1 MSAWSQRLIAV
12 VTAGC
17 VVLSGCT
24 PAPVGSPTPSPS
36 PVTSWV
42 GSPEEKSSTWAT
54 DLDPDSTYG
63 LHRRK
68 GLDPVLKPEARVLA
82 ATETSRIKKLGI
94 TNSETCLADT
104 DAHPMCRFAITFST
118 LPDGLAVGAV
128 LNAGITATTPNGL
141 LAKVTAIEGNQVTA
155 VQASLSDALVQG
167 EFWIEKA
174 FSPDQLRGEPKLA
187 PGVKIV
193 PRKASGLRKSVPGAL
208 PAFDQLT
215 LPGKLSIDSEPVSG
229 VHLTGT
235 LDFGA
240 GCGID
245 GGVGGSDIAWIEL
258 GCQAWETA
266 SLAVESTRQGAVSN
280 QRYPVGY
287 FPLAAFPIPI
297 GPLVIV
303 VVVDILV
310 TVDLSGQVHV
320 GLQYQGSEHA
330 EVSGGLKFS
339 IGHGLDHTGGVK
351 TTANGHGAG
360 LAQDVTVT
368 ALGRAEL
375 RLSAYGVLGFGV
387 GGDASLTVTGGPKQS
402 PRWRILGNAGIF
414 ARVFLGI
421 LGFELTASISYHL
434 KHDFEIASGGNANP
448 KLTVGWP
455 AEGEVIGVGG
465 LLPRKVEATA
475 VDPEDGALPVRW
487 TDLTDNVTVE
497 GTGPQT
503 LPFAKLG
510 KHVLRV
516 SAVDSEGA
524 SVEQVI
530 GVMVKSPALALT
542 LRLLRADGSGFSGAP
557 AGPAGGTLLVDAV
570 VKSGMLTPPSCSGL
584 DWGATNAAVQGD
596 GSCRARVTL
605 GQPGTAVVTA
615 TLTDQYGT
623 SAAATATAGVTP
635 APATTEPEFLGIDA
649 TAGGRHL
656 KPGDLLLGAEP
667 VQLSV
672 VYLNRDQADV
682 VPGYTW
688 TYTVAGKAPVPM
700 PGGRELLTSTR
711 TYTPPSPWGHEA
723 GFKVVIRDAATKAVL
738 TTRTFAVTWQ
748 STPK

>member
-17 VVLSGCT
+17 VLLSGCT
-24 PAPVGSPTPSPS
+24 PAPVGSPTPSP
-36 PVTSWV
+36 PLVTSWT
-42 GSPEEKSSTWAT
+42 GSPEEQTPTWAT
-54 DLDPDSTYG
+54 DLDPDSRYG

-68 GLDPVLKPEARVLA
+68 GLEPVLKPETRVLA
-82 ATETSRIKKLGI
+82 AAETSRITKLAI
-94 TNSETCLADT
+94 TNSETCLAESGT
-104 DAHPMCRFAITFST
+104 HPMCRFAITFSS
-118 LPDGLAVGAV
+118 LPVGLAVGAV
-128 LNAGITATTPNGL
+128 LNAGITTTTPNGL
-141 LAKVTAIEGNQVTA
+141 LAKVTAIEANQVEA
-155 VQASLSDALVQG
+155 VQATLADALVQG

-174 FSPDQLRGEPKLA
+174 FSPDQLRGEPELA
-187 PGVKIV
+187 PGVKLL
-193 PRKASGLRKSVPGAL
+193 PRKASGLRKSVPAML

-215 LPGKLSIDSEPVSG
+215 LPGKLSIDTEPVSG
-229 VHLTGT
+229 VHLSGT

-245 GGVGGSDIAWIEL
+245 GGVGGSDIAWIEF

-266 SLAVESTRQGAVSN
+266 SLAVESTRQGPVSS

-330 EVSGGLKFS
+330 ELSGGLKFS

-351 TTANGHGAG
+351 TSANGNGSG
-360 LAQDVTVT
+360 LAQDVSVT
-368 ALGRAEL
+368 AIGRAEL

-387 GGDASLTVTGGPKQS
+387 GGDASLTVTGGPKQT

-434 KHDFEIASGGNANP
+434 KHDFEIASGGNATP
-448 KLTVGWP
+448 KLTVAWP

-475 VDPEDGALPVRW
+475 VDPEDGVLPVRW
-487 TDLTDNVTVE
+487 TDLADNITVE
-497 GTGPQT
+497 GNGPQA
-503 LPFAKLG
+503 LPFTKPG
-510 KHVLRV
+510 QHVLRV

-524 SVEQVI
+524 SVQQVI
-530 GVMVKSPALALT
+530 AVTVKAPTLALT
-542 LRLLRADGSGFSGAP
+542 LRLLRADGSGFSAQPGGA
-557 AGPAGGTLLVDAV
+557 AGSTLLVDAA

-584 DWGATNAAVQGD
+584 AWSATNAGVQGD

-615 TLTDQYGT
+615 TLTDKFGT
-623 SAAATATAGVTP
+623 SATAKATAGVTA
-635 APATTEPEFLGIDA
+635 APATATPEFLGIDA

-656 KPGDLLLGAEP
+656 KPGDLLLGAQP

-672 VYLNRDQADV
+672 VYLNQDQAGV
-682 VPGYTW
+682 TPSYSW
-688 TYTVAGKAPVPM
+688 TYAAGGSAPM
-700 PGGRELLTSTR
+700 ALPGGQEVLTSTR

-738 TTRTFAVTWQ
+738 TTRTFAVSWQ
-748 STPK
+748 SAPK